1 MPASPMP
8 PATPDPEAP
17 RPIATA
23 RAPAG
28 PGLAGARAQMPAM
41 YEDARKA
48 SAQLGALLNSVC
60 DIIGADET
68 ELVLGFKFP
77 LHAERVSARTNLT
90 ILSEIA
96 SRLLGRT
103 VSVRCVQDDSV
114 ESWRQRETASRPTL
128 RSW

>member
-1 MPASPMP
+1 
-8 PATPDPEAP
+8 
-17 RPIATA
+17 
-23 RAPAG
+23 
-28 PGLAGARAQMPAM
+28 M

-114 ESWRQRETASRPTL
+114 ESWRQRETASRSPLVRAAQEMGAQVISSTEPGAGPEV
-128 RSW
+128 